1 MKRKALL
8 GAAPAAL
15 VVLAS
20 YAFVAL
26 STASPTRLVLD
37 QAFLPP
43 GGAHPLGTGEGGVD
57 LLAALGHATARG
69 VTLALVVTI
78 VAFAVGAP
86 LGTWAGLRGGKT
98 ESFVVRTCDLVQSF
112 PTFLLAVAVLSA
124 VRAPSRVHLAFVFLV
139 GAWAPFARLAV
150 AQATILRS
158 AAFIEAARA
167 LGASAGAVLFRH
179 ALPNVLGPI
188 AVQLG
193 SSAAA
198 IVLGEA
204 ALGFLGIGPRD
215 GVSLGALLEQGVLS
229 MIRAPH
235 VLGFGALTVALLSGS
250 LQLASEALRARGA
263 EE

>member
-1 MKRKALL
+1 MRRRALA
-8 GAAPAAL
+8 GALPAAA

-20 YAFVAL
+20 YAFVL
-26 STASPTRLVLD
+26 TSKTSPSRLVLD

-43 GGAHPLGTGEGGVD
+43 SGAHLLGTGEGGVD

-69 VTLALVVTI
+69 VTLALVVTAI
-78 VAFAVGAP
+78 AFVVGAP
-86 LGTWAGLRGGKT
+86 LGTWAGLRGGRT
-98 ESFVVRTCDLVQSF
+98 ESLVVRAADLVQSF

-124 VRAPSRVHLAFVFLV
+124 VRAPSRVHLGAVFLV

-150 AQATILRS
+150 AQAAVLRGS
-158 AAFIEAARA
+158 AFIEAARA
-167 LGASAGAVLFRH
+167 LGAPQRVILLRH
-179 ALPNVLGPI
+179 AMPNVLGPI

-235 VLGFGALTVALLSGS
+235 VLVFGAATVALLSGS
-250 LQLASEALRARGA
+250 LQLASEALRASGA